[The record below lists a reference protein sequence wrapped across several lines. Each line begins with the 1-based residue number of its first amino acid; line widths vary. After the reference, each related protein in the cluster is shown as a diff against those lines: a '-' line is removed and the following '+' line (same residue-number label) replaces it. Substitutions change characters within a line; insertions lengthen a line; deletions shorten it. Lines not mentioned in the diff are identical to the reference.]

1 MNAESSIQT
10 LQEAALTAQRQ
21 TAARMN
27 SVPDAGPTRQ
37 LEIIMNATNWER
49 WSAASGYVVI
59 LLGVAAAFERG
70 GPAANPWVSPSAKAR
85 LDPTTHRPLKTT
97 LSTTVS

>member
-27 SVPDAGPTRQ
+27 SVLVPKGP
-37 LEIIMNATNWER
+37 
-49 WSAASGYVVI
+49 
-59 LLGVAAAFERG
+59 
-70 GPAANPWVSPSAKAR
+70 
-85 LDPTTHRPLKTT
+85 
-97 LSTTVS
+97 